1 MIKIK
6 IQSISDVITNS
17 STEVFIVYDSSNIDS
32 IKNIVNAIL
41 AIDSSYTFDDLFT
54 LKMIV
59 SEHAIDKMYRE
70 WDNYFPGKT
79 KPDSEEDFV
88 NYIDSLSDSELYTM
102 EDNWIDSDRSTY
114 YWEYDTFYEGYQV
127 NIKEGVEKSDKL
139 QTAVNAISSLDSIFS
154 IDYSCE

>member
-1 MIKIK
+1 MVIK

-17 STEVFIVYDSSNIDS
+17 STEVFVVYDSTNINS
-32 IKNIVNAIL
+32 IKRIVDSIL
-41 AIDSSYTFDDLFT
+41 AIDGSYTFDDLFT

-70 WDNYFPGKT
+70 WDDYFPGKT

-88 NYIDSLSDSELYTM
+88 NYIDSLSDSELSTM
-102 EDNWIDSDRSTY
+102 EDNWIDNDRSTY
-114 YWEYDTFYEGYQV
+114 YWEYNTFYEGYQV

-139 QTAVNAISSLDSIFS
+139 QKAVDAIRSLDSIFS

>member
-1 MIKIK
+1 MVIKV
-6 IQSISDVITNS
+6 QSISDLITNS
-17 STEVFIVYDSSNIDS
+17 STEVFVVYDSTNVDS

-59 SEHAIDKMYRE
+59 SERAIDKMYRE
-70 WDNYFPGKT
+70 WDDYFPGKT

-102 EDNWIDSDRSTY
+102 EDNWINNDRSTY
-114 YWEYDTFYEGYQV
+114 YWEYDNFYEGYQV

-139 QTAVNAISSLDSIFS
+139 QKAVDAIRSLDSIFS
-154 IDYSCE
+154 LDYSCE

>member
-1 MIKIK
+1 MVIKV
-6 IQSISDVITNS
+6 QSISDLITNS
-17 STEVFIVYDSSNIDS
+17 STEVFVVYDSTNVDS

-70 WDNYFPGKT
+70 WDDYFPGKT

-102 EDNWIDSDRSTY
+102 EDNWIDNDRSTY

-139 QTAVNAISSLDSIFS
+139 QKAVDAIRSLDSIFS
-154 IDYSCE
+154 LDYSCE

>member
-1 MIKIK
+1 MVIKV
-6 IQSISDVITNS
+6 QSISDLITNS
-17 STEVFIVYDSSNIDS
+17 STEVFVVYDSTNIDS

-59 SEHAIDKMYRE
+59 REHAIDKMYRE
-70 WDNYFPGKT
+70 WDDYFPGKT

-102 EDNWIDSDRSTY
+102 EDNWIANDRSTY

-139 QTAVNAISSLDSIFS
+139 QKAVDAIRSLDSIFS
-154 IDYSCE
+154 LDYSCE

>member
-1 MIKIK
+1 MVIKV
-6 IQSISDVITNS
+6 QSISDLITNS
-17 STEVFIVYDSSNIDS
+17 STEVFVVYDSTNVDS

-70 WDNYFPGKT
+70 WDDYFPGKT

-102 EDNWIDSDRSTY
+102 EDNWIDNDRSTY

-139 QTAVNAISSLDSIFS
+139 QKAVDAIHSLDSIFS
-154 IDYSCE
+154 LDYSCE

>member
-1 MIKIK
+1 MVIKV
-6 IQSISDVITNS
+6 QSISDLITNS
-17 STEVFIVYDSSNIDS
+17 STEVFVVYDSTNIDS

-59 SEHAIDKMYRE
+59 SERAIDKMYRE

-102 EDNWIDSDRSTY
+102 EDNWIDNDRSTY

-139 QTAVNAISSLDSIFS
+139 QKAVDAIRSLDSIFS
-154 IDYSCE
+154 LDYSCE

>member
-1 MIKIK
+1 MVIKV
-6 IQSISDVITNS
+6 QSISDLITNS
-17 STEVFIVYDSSNIDS
+17 STEVFVVYDSTNVDS

-54 LKMIV
+54 IKMIV
-59 SEHAIDKMYRE
+59 SERAIDKMYRK
-70 WDNYFPGKT
+70 WDDYFPGKT

-102 EDNWIDSDRSTY
+102 EDNWIDNDRSTY

-139 QTAVNAISSLDSIFS
+139 QKAVDAIRSLDSIFS
-154 IDYSCE
+154 LDYSCE

>member
-1 MIKIK
+1 MVIKV
-6 IQSISDVITNS
+6 QSISDLITNS
-17 STEVFIVYDSSNIDS
+17 STEVFVVYDSTNIDS

-59 SEHAIDKMYRE
+59 SERAIDKMYRE
-70 WDNYFPGKT
+70 WDDYFPGKT

-102 EDNWIDSDRSTY
+102 EDNWIDNDRSTY

-139 QTAVNAISSLDSIFS
+139 QKAVDAIRSLDSIFS
-154 IDYSCE
+154 LDYSCE

>member
-1 MIKIK
+1 MVIKV
-6 IQSISDVITNS
+6 QSISDLITNS
-17 STEVFIVYDSSNIDS
+17 STEVFVVYDSTNVDS

-59 SEHAIDKMYRE
+59 SERAIDKMYRE
-70 WDNYFPGKT
+70 WDDYFPGKT

-102 EDNWIDSDRSTY
+102 EDNWIDNDRSTY

-139 QTAVNAISSLDSIFS
+139 QKAVDAIRSLDSIFS
-154 IDYSCE
+154 LDYSCE

>member
-1 MIKIK
+1 MKIK
-6 IQSISDVITNS
+6 IQSISDLITNS
-17 STEVFIVYDSSNIDS
+17 STEVFVVYDSTNVDS

-70 WDNYFPGKT
+70 WDDYFPGKT

-102 EDNWIDSDRSTY
+102 EDNWIDNDRSTY

-139 QTAVNAISSLDSIFS
+139 QKAVDAICSLDSIFS
-154 IDYSCE
+154 LDYSCE

>member
-1 MIKIK
+1 MVIKV
-6 IQSISDVITNS
+6 QSISDLITNS
-17 STEVFIVYDSSNIDS
+17 STEVFVVYDATNVDS

-59 SEHAIDKMYRE
+59 SERAIDKMYRE
-70 WDNYFPGKT
+70 WDDYFPGKT

-102 EDNWIDSDRSTY
+102 EDNWIDNDRSTY

-139 QTAVNAISSLDSIFS
+139 QKAVDAIRSLDSIFS
-154 IDYSCE
+154 LDYSCE

>member
-1 MIKIK
+1 MVIKV
-6 IQSISDVITNS
+6 QSISDLITNS
-17 STEVFIVYDSSNIDS
+17 STEVFVVYDSTNIDS

-70 WDNYFPGKT
+70 WDDYFPGKT

-102 EDNWIDSDRSTY
+102 EDNWIDNDRSTY

-139 QTAVNAISSLDSIFS
+139 QKAVDAIRSLDSIFS
-154 IDYSCE
+154 LDYSCE

>member
-1 MIKIK
+1 MVIKV
-6 IQSISDVITNS
+6 QSISDLITNS
-17 STEVFIVYDSSNIDS
+17 STEVFVVYDSTNVDS

-54 LKMIV
+54 IKMIV
-59 SEHAIDKMYRE
+59 SENAIYKMYRE
-70 WDNYFPGKT
+70 WDDYFPGKT

-102 EDNWIDSDRSTY
+102 EDNWIDNDRSTY

-139 QTAVNAISSLDSIFS
+139 QKAVDAIRSLDSIFS
-154 IDYSCE
+154 LDYSCE

>member
-1 MIKIK
+1 MVIKV
-6 IQSISDVITNS
+6 QSISDLITNS
-17 STEVFIVYDSSNIDS
+17 STEVFVVYDSTNIDS

-70 WDNYFPGKT
+70 WDDYFPGKT

-102 EDNWIDSDRSTY
+102 EDNWIDNDRSTY

-139 QTAVNAISSLDSIFS
+139 QKAVDAISSLDSIFS

>member
-1 MIKIK
+1 MVIKV
-6 IQSISDVITNS
+6 QSISDLITNS
-17 STEVFIVYDSSNIDS
+17 STEVFVVYDSTNIDS
-32 IKNIVNAIL
+32 IKNVVNAIL

-59 SEHAIDKMYRE
+59 SERAIDKMYRK
-70 WDNYFPGKT
+70 WDDYFPGKT

-102 EDNWIDSDRSTY
+102 EDIWIKNDCSTY
-114 YWEYDTFYEGYQV
+114 YWEYSTFYEGYQV

-139 QTAVNAISSLDSIFS
+139 QKAVDAIRGLDSIFS

>member
-1 MIKIK
+1 MVIKV
-6 IQSISDVITNS
+6 QSISDLITNS
-17 STEVFIVYDSSNIDS
+17 STEVFVVYDSTNVDS

-54 LKMIV
+54 IRMIV
-59 SEHAIDKMYRE
+59 SERAIDKMYRE
-70 WDNYFPGKT
+70 WDDYFPGKT

-102 EDNWIDSDRSTY
+102 EDNWIDNDRSTY

-139 QTAVNAISSLDSIFS
+139 QKAVDAIHSLDSIFS

>member
-1 MIKIK
+1 MVIKV
-6 IQSISDVITNS
+6 QSISDLITNS
-17 STEVFIVYDSSNIDS
+17 STEVFVVYDSTNIDS

-54 LKMIV
+54 IKMIV
-59 SEHAIDKMYRE
+59 SERAIDKMYRE
-70 WDNYFPGKT
+70 WDDYFPGKT

-102 EDNWIDSDRSTY
+102 EDNWIDNDRSTY

-139 QTAVNAISSLDSIFS
+139 QKAVDAIRSLDSIFS
-154 IDYSCE
+154 LDYSCE

>member
-1 MIKIK
+1 MVIK

-17 STEVFIVYDSSNIDS
+17 STEVFVVYDSTNIDS

-54 LKMIV
+54 IKMIV
-59 SEHAIDKMYRE
+59 SENAIYKMYRE
-70 WDNYFPGKT
+70 WDDYFPGKT

-102 EDNWIDSDRSTY
+102 EDNWIDNDRSTY

-139 QTAVNAISSLDSIFS
+139 QKAVDAIRSLDSIFS
-154 IDYSCE
+154 LDYSCE